1 MKTLTL
7 TITLPVVCLDCE
19 ADVAR
24 TVLLSPAFKQIAWY
38 ALTGSLAHQ
47 AAALIGAE
55 RAGRMAAV
63 VQDGKIEASA
73 TETTPEHLAIF
84 REGMVSYFGAGNV
97 DRMLRD
103 DAASAAEKSER
114 AEASPVPKAAAEE
127 ADALLNQVLA
137 AAKRTDGGAP

>member
-7 TITLPVVCLDCE
+7 TLTLPIVALDCD
-19 ADVAR
+19 ADIAR
-24 TVLLSPAFKQIAWY
+24 TVLTSPAFKTLAWY
-38 ALTGSLAHQ
+38 ALTGGLAHQ
-47 AAALIGAE
+47 AAALIGPE

-63 VQDGKIEASA
+63 IQDGKIEAIA
-73 TETTPEHLAIF
+73 AETSPEHLAIF

-137 AAKRTDGGAP
+137 DAKRTDGGAP